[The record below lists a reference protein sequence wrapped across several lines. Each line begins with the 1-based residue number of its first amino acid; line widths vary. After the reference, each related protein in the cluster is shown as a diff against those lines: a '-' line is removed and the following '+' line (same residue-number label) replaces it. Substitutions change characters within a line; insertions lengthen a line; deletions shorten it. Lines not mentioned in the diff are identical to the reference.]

1 MALTSFHSTFIMIS
15 RLLLNSNVFVQ
26 LQICLCSCIAP
37 NLLIMYIIFIKCPVF
52 CESKFRKNTCHKNE
66 VYFYDHIIIV
76 CHLNKCKALSK
87 SLMWQL
93 GTSFAWSAIIVAQSS
108 LSLTI

>member
-1 MALTSFHSTFIMIS
+1 MALTSFHGTFIMIS
-15 RLLLNSNVFVQ
+15 QLLLNSNVFVQ
-26 LQICLCSCIAP
+26 LQICLCSCIAL
-37 NLLIMYIIFIKCPVF
+37 NLHIMCKIFMKCPVF
-52 CESKFRKNTCHKNE
+52 CESKSTCHKNE

-93 GTSFAWSAIIVAQSS
+93 GTSFAWSVIIVAQSS